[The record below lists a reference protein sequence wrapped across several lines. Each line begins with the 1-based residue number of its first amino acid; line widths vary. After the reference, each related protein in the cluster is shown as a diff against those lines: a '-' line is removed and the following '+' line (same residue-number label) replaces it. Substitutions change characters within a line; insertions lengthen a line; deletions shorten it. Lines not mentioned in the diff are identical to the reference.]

1 MSIQQ
6 RLQKVEEKLNINS
19 EPITIELLDFS
30 GGPLP
35 PDKLENGILIKYVA
49 YESNIRGKRYD
60 YKKQRNTTGYAK

>member
-6 RLQKVEEKLNINS
+6 RLKKVEEKLNIHS
-19 EPITIELLDFS
+19 EPIVIQLIDFS

-49 YESNIRGKRYD
+49 YEASPNGVHNEI
-60 YKKQRNTTGYAK
+60 